1 MWFYD
6 DCEPGKRSFDISADS
21 CLRLKIALA
30 VKKLL
35 TVKSTFCNT
44 LNNRAL
50 QRLIGMALVLQAGP
64 AAAQAFFR
72 SPPTEVS
79 IHNPAPM
86 EGQRNRTTISVRVPE
101 AAGAHLQQVVLSQL
115 TNLDQWNWGRKQPEV
130 YLGAYG
136 LRRRGETGLAEA
148 ALSGDGDEVTITLKP
163 AILPGEQVNIVFR
176 GFNPDAGIYQWATRF
191 VPAGP
196 DPRFS
201 DGPTLRVHVYRND
214 DFR

>member
-1 MWFYD
+1 MN
-6 DCEPGKRSFDISADS
+6 K
-21 CLRLKIALA
+21 
-30 VKKLL
+30 
-35 TVKSTFCNT
+35 
-44 LNNRAL
+44 RAL
-50 QRLIGMALVLQAGP
+50 QRLIGIALVLQAAP

-72 SPPTEVS
+72 SPPTE
-79 IHNPAPM
+79 

-101 AAGAHLQQVVLSQL
+101 TAGADLQQVVLSQL
-115 TNLDQWNWGRKQPEV
+115 TNLDQWSWGNKQPEV
-130 YLGAYG
+130 YFGAYG
-136 LRRRGETGLAEA
+136 MRRRGDQGLADA
-148 ALSGDGDEVTITLKP
+148 TVSGDGDEVTITLQP
-163 AILPGEQVNIVFR
+163 AVQPGEQVNIVFR